1 MEGARIQEMH
11 NIYIVK
17 NHFNLLIW
25 CLTLRGGKGGKQ
37 QRKSI
42 ALTKYALHLS
52 MSISLAYFISPSLF
66 LSLSH
71 LLKKTLFFSIHILWV
86 IFPVCILVLY
96 LFACMF
102 SWPALFYK
110 RFFRRLCLLPMTIYM
125 LVWIVI
131 SVWV

>member
-11 NIYIVK
+11 NMYIVK

-25 CLTLRGGKGGKQ
+25 CLTLSGRKGRIQ

-42 ALTKYALHLS
+42 AQTKYVLHLS
-52 MSISLAYFISPSLF
+52 ISISLAYFISPSLF

-71 LLKKTLFFSIHILWV
+71 LLKEIFFYIYNLWV

-102 SWPALFYK
+102 SWPALFFK